1 MNSWGIDMRHRTLM
15 TGFSIALVAASLLAA
30 NEARAQ
36 FHFNYSTG
44 TGEPREWVAYGDSI
58 IAGYCGIFCF
68 GGTMSYA
75 SFFADDAAA
84 ENDWAINLAGFP
96 HSGETTTQIYDEM
109 LNTHNAE
116 LQAADGIVWSAGGN
130 DFLAA
135 RADYGSS
142 CNLAALDQAMSDFR
156 DGWDLIIA
164 LVSSDAAPDAL
175 IRTMDIYYPDPDADR
190 AKFCGAV
197 SDFEVF
203 FPRLLAAGD
212 YMCDTAMA
220 AGFGC
225 ASSMEAMN
233 CDEIDAAHTIDPDCF
248 DISGDN
254 LRDPLD
260 VIKYVGG
267 VPTSWSSAN
276 LSGMIQSDRTHPG
289 MVGHQY
295 IGAAHHAVGY
305 APEPTMG
312 VGLSAGIALLAWLE
326 RRRRAG
332 FLC

>member
-1 MNSWGIDMRHRTLM
+1 MRSRLVM
-15 TGFSIALVAASLLAA
+15 AGFSFALVMASLLAA

-58 IAGYCGIFCF
+58 IAGYCGIFCPAIK
-68 GGTMSYA
+68 SYA
-75 SFFADDAAA
+75 SYFADDAAA
-84 ENDWAINLAGFP
+84 ENSWAIDLAGFP
-96 HSGETTTQIYDEM
+96 HSGETTIQIYDEM

-135 RADYGSS
+135 RADYASS

-156 DGWDLIIA
+156 DDWDLIIA

-175 IRTMDIYYPDPDADR
+175 IRTMDIYYPDPDVDR
-190 AKFCGAV
+190 ANFCGAD
-197 SDFEVF
+197 SDFEIF

-220 AGFGC
+220 AGFDC
-225 ASSMEAMN
+225 ASSMVAMN

-254 LRDPLD
+254 IRDPLD

-267 VPTSWSSAN
+267 VPTSWSSATR
-276 LSGMIQSDRTHPG
+276 SGMIQSDRTHPG
-289 MVGHQY
+289 TVGQQY
-295 IGAAHHAVGY
+295 IGEAHHALGY
-305 APEPTMG
+305 LPEPSMG
-312 VGLSAGIALLAWLE
+312 IGLSAGIVMLAWLE
-326 RRRRAG
+326 RRRRV
-332 FLC
+332 L